1 MRETIKKIT
10 DNEKDKKDLVRKLEK
25 RAKEKKLEFYTH
37 LAENIKKYLPLDNRM
52 LSKLVY
58 LDPLRI
64 EDDKTEKSFRY
75 IYQQLPKFI
84 NETEIDEVVS
94 ELRNLQLNLSDMGD
108 LFTEYCKQRKNISTN
123 ECDVERIDTIW
134 SKVIQNPKY
143 QFLDKL
149 LRAVLSFIHSTTG
162 AEGSIQGF
170 RKIVGSYSHRTSDA
184 TCTARMSVISATRAS
199 TADCCYDYN
208 NNVIEHR
215 RNWRNSHHN
224 CKENELEKDREED
237 EVTSDSE

>member
-1 MRETIKKIT
+1 
-10 DNEKDKKDLVRKLEK
+10 
-25 RAKEKKLEFYTH
+25 
-37 LAENIKKYLPLDNRM
+37 M

-75 IYQQLPKFI
+75 ICQQLPKFI

-134 SKVIQNPKY
+134 S
-143 QFLDKL
+143 
-149 LRAVLSFIHSTTG
+149 
-162 AEGSIQGF
+162 
-170 RKIVGSYSHRTSDA
+170 TSDA